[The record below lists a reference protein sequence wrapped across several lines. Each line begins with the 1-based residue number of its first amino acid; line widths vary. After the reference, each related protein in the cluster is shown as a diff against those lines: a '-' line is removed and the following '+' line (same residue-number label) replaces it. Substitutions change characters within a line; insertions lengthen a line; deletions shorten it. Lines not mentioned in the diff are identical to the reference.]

1 MSGLSTFGTN
11 LKASQAQAAAG
22 GSGPGVPGDG
32 TGTGT
37 GKGTGSGA
45 SAPSGSGANDQD
57 VKRMIDH
64 LQGLYSGVM
73 TEVHAFRAE
82 LDRCASV
89 CPVPV
94 WVVVHACSACQGD
107 SGSMSDA
114 CCRCASLSSR
124 GAGVLIYDGAVQ
136 RNCDGVG
143 PWAAWCAWTKW

>member
-1 MSGLSTFGTN
+1 MSGLSTFGPHGGTN

-22 GSGPGVPGDG
+22 GSGPGVPGG
-32 TGTGT
+32 GT

-64 LQGLYSGVM
+64 LQALYFGVM

-82 LDRCASV
+82 LDRCVQCARCQQGASV
-89 CPVPV
+89 GSSTRLQCLP
-94 WVVVHACSACQGD
+94 GD

-114 CCRCASLSSR
+114 CYRCASLSSW
-124 GAGVLIYDGAVQ
+124 GAGVLG
-136 RNCDGVG
+136 C
-143 PWAAWCAWTKW
+143 